1 MKISHTAAFI
11 AVKLFGL
18 SRKRSFA
25 AKFDPFILIFYQNIV
40 QSLPSY
46 LRWYGTALKSSF
58 IRSLFILSEELFLP
72 GDLMHILCRKYFVG
86 KQVQDLIDVGFEQ
99 IVNLGA
105 GFDHLGAYY
114 SQKGIPVFELDR
126 QAMIQE
132 KKGFLNE
139 HGYLNANLHFVACDL
154 EFERSGDALRA
165 HPDFDPK
172 KKTVFVAEGLFD
184 YLDLLPSERIVEDI
198 LSMNRK
204 NKLVTTFFSIDELN
218 YLYRAVFRGGIAM
231 VGETLKFKITR
242 DEFVELLEELGL
254 ELEEQINYLQMK
266 TDFVEKCDSNLP
278 VMKGFYVQQYG
289 IRP

>member
-11 AVKLFGL
+11 AVKLYGL
-18 SRKRSFA
+18 TRKPAFA
-25 AKFDPFILIFYQNIV
+25 AKFDPFILNFYQNIV

-86 KQVQDLIDVGFEQ
+86 KEVRELIDSGFEQ

-126 QAMIQE
+126 QSMIGE
-132 KKGFLNE
+132 KNGFLNQHE
-139 HGYLNANLHFVACDL
+139 YLNANLHFVACDL
-154 EFERSGDALRA
+154 EFERSGEALRA
-165 HPDFDPK
+165 HPEFDPK
-172 KKTVFVAEGLFD
+172 KKTVFIAEGLFD
-184 YLDLLPSERIVEDI
+184 YLDLLPSERVVEDI
-198 LSMNRK
+198 LSMNAK

-254 ELEEQINYLQMK
+254 ELEVQIDHQQMK
-266 TDFVEKCDSNLP
+266 KEFVEKSSSKLP
-278 VMKGFYVQQYG
+278 VMKGFYVQLYG
-289 IRP
+289 IKA